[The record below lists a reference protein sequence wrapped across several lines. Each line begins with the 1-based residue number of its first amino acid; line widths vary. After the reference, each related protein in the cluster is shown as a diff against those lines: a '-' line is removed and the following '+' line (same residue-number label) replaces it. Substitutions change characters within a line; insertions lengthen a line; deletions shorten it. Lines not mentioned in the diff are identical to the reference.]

1 MCGINGLI
9 SNKSRA
15 DLGQIVAKMNTA
27 LAHRGPNADGVWA
40 EDGYALGHRR
50 LSIIDLS
57 ESGNQPMLS
66 ADGRYVL
73 VFNGEIYNFQTLK
86 QNLTAYPFTS
96 NTDSEVL
103 LAGLIAEGEEFIKR
117 LEGMFAFAFFDSQ
130 EQQMFIARD
139 RLGIKPIYYYHSLS
153 PNTLAFSS
161 EIRSLVASGLFE
173 AKISKQAIKDYLIY
187 QSVHFPATI
196 LEGVSMLNPGH
207 ILSYKKGKV
216 NIYPYWELPR
226 AKSKLPLTSSD
237 VKANVRKLTEAAV
250 EKRLV
255 SDVPFGAFLSG
266 GIDSSL
272 VVGLMSKI
280 SPGKVNTFNV
290 NFDESEFSEAKYAQL
305 VAKKFKTEHTEITL
319 KPEDFLDSL
328 PNALDDMDH
337 PSGDG
342 PNTWVVSREV
352 KKAGVTMALSGLGG
366 DELFAGYPI
375 FNRLLKLKKPL
386 YKTAFRLGSNS
397 IGNKILPDHLA
408 RKMANLP
415 KMSSLESSL
424 YAVSRQVFTETE
436 VTKILSSDGLRE
448 PSNYTLLKSLNWEN
462 DQYISTCSRLELTT
476 YLHDTLLCDTDQM
489 SMAHALEVRV
499 PFLDHHLL
507 EYVLSLPD
515 SYKRS
520 KTPKGL
526 LVNSFADLLPSE
538 IVNRK
543 KMGFA
548 FPWLIWLKGSLAPF
562 VKQQFQHLEKHKVFN
577 ALELERIYQ
586 QFMDGKMDR
595 EWAKIWLLTVLGYWL
610 NKNINATSQWPTP
623 F

>member
-1 MCGINGLI
+1 MCGINGII
-9 SNKSRA
+9 SSKSQI
-15 DLGQIVAKMNTA
+15 DLENIVGKMNSA
-27 LAHRGPNADGVWA
+27 LEHRGPNAGGVWA
-40 EDGYALGHRR
+40 EDGFALGHRR

-57 ESGNQPMLS
+57 DSGNQPMLS

-73 VFNGEIYNFQTLK
+73 IFNGEIYNFNSLKSTLPE
-86 QNLTAYPFTS
+86 YPFTS

-103 LAGLIAEGEEFIKR
+103 LAGLIAEGESFIQR
-117 LEGMFAFAFFDSQ
+117 LEGMFAFAFFDTQ
-130 EQQMFIARD
+130 KQNMLIARD
-139 RLGIKPIYYYHSLS
+139 RLGIKPIYYYHSPS
-153 PNTLAFSS
+153 SNTLAFSS
-161 EIRSLVASGLFE
+161 EIRSLVASCLFE
-173 AKISKQAIKDYLIY
+173 PKISKQAIKEYLMY

-196 LEGVSMLNPGH
+196 LEDVSTLNPGH
-207 ILSYKKGKV
+207 ILSYTKGKI
-216 NIYPYWELPR
+216 NSYPYWELPKTK
-226 AKSKLPLTSSD
+226 ANLPLSHS
-237 VKANVRKLTEAAV
+237 NVYENIRKLTEAAV

-280 SPGKVNTFNV
+280 SPGKVKTFNV

-319 KPEDFLDSL
+319 KPEVFLDSL
-328 PNALDDMDH
+328 PQALDDMDH

-375 FNRLLKLKKPL
+375 FNRLLKLKNPL
-386 YKTAFRLGSNS
+386 YKAGVKLASGTFA
-397 IGNKILPDHLA
+397 NKLLPQHIA

-415 KMSSLESSL
+415 KMSSIESSL
-424 YAVSRQVFTETE
+424 YGVSRQVFTENE
-436 VTKILSSDGLRE
+436 VANILRTDGLSE
-448 PSNYTLLKSLNWEN
+448 PSNYTLIKSLQW
-462 DQYISTCSRLELTT
+462 DKDDYISTCSRLELST
-476 YLHDTLLCDTDQM
+476 YLHDTLLRDTDQM

-515 SYKRS
+515 SFKNFN
-520 KTPKGL
+520 TPKGL
-526 LVNSFADLLPSE
+526 LVNSFADLLPNE
-538 IVNRK
+538 VVNRK

-548 FPWLIWLKGSLAPF
+548 FPWLIWLKGPLAPF
-562 VKQQFQHLEKHKVFN
+562 VKQQFQHLENHKVFN
-577 ALELERIYQ
+577 AFELNRIYQ
-586 QFMDGKMDR
+586 HFMDGQMDR
-595 EWAKIWLLTVLGYWL
+595 EWAKIWLLTVLGFWL
-610 NKNINATSQWPTP
+610 NKNINLSHH
-623 F
+623 